1 MKAVVA
7 AFNQEKALVGAFSV
21 ITNLRMELFEALL
34 VVAVCDHSLGRTILC
49 WPVLSRDLHLER
61 SLQRVLVNVVDDVG
75 AGGGAVGPQPVPQR
89 LAVQVGRDGQTW
101 G

>member
-34 VVAVCDHSLGRTILC
+34 GTEMKGPCRDGVVIFE
-49 WPVLSRDLHLER
+49 VLS
-61 SLQRVLVNVVDDVG
+61 
-75 AGGGAVGPQPVPQR
+75 AGHEALFLGGMWTRRRGDNCQESGVPGVTGR
-89 LAVQVGRDGQTW
+89 ETTATVTLLADI
-101 G
+101 

>member
-1 MKAVVA
+1 M
-7 AFNQEKALVGAFSV
+7 
-21 ITNLRMELFEALL
+21 ITILQMELFEALL
-34 VVAVCDHSLGRTILC
+34 VVAVCDHSLGRTLWC
-49 WPVLSRDLHLER
+49 WAVLSGNLLHLER

-101 G
+101 GIC